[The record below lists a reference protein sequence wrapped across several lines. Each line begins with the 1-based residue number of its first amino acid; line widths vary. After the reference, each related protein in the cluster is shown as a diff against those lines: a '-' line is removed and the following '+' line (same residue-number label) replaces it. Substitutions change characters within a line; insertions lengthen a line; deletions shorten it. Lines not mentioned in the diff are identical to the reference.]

1 MIFAARLVLFLP
13 SAAGIVDGV
22 NRRRKTTVFALISA
36 GVSWMGVLTLM
47 PGTTWQ
53 ACGSGIAGEYLIDV
67 WTADDG
73 LPDGSVTAIAQTP
86 DGYLWVGTYNGLA
99 RFDGKRFV
107 TFDPANTPALVHAH
121 IRKLY
126 VDFQGTL
133 WINTYDGSLT
143 TLRQGTFTLERRNL
157 RPSEAEL
164 TLISSSSSNVIF
176 LTSRGALLRK
186 SLSQPAGE
194 GWEEL
199 PSPGRGLGAFCC
211 GDGQGTIWYCDA
223 DKHFW
228 RLRGGGFES
237 VPESAGLA
245 GQNIN
250 CLTTDPHGRLW
261 AGTDTGFAVWD
272 GKEFENMTPT
282 NFPMATNVS
291 AIAVTAADRV
301 WVVAGGCVGEA
312 MNRGWTL
319 PPDPTRTVFGGTA
332 DRIGVQSDHSGGM
345 WFYNY
350 GRGLIHMNA
359 AGKFHQLTAEDGF
372 PGERVAC
379 FIEDREGD
387 WWAGLDAS
395 GLVRVRE
402 TQFHAVAVGEGV
414 LAKAARSV
422 CEDNQGVVWIGMLS
436 GGLVRW
442 QDGAVANLA
451 IPGATDMG
459 SAFCICADADGHLW
473 ASAENEDLFLRENG
487 VFKRITPVIHGVK
500 SILVD
505 HTGRVWVGTTGGLF
519 FADRESPE
527 DFHLFSGIARRSVR
541 ALAEDRRGVLWAGT
555 GGGELYAILSNS
567 VTMFHPT
574 DNRESGAIWSL
585 LADNRGSMW
594 IGTFRGGLLRFQDGQ
609 FTRFEK
615 AEGLPDNVI
624 CQILDDGRGNLWIG
638 SHQGIFR
645 VAKSALDDV
654 ARGKARFVPC
664 IVYGRSDGL
673 PSLECCGGYQP
684 SACQGRDG
692 RFWFTTVKGAVWIQP
707 EELQPNLTPP
717 PVVIEEVLVDG
728 RVQTNFTGIE
738 GGSTGLARAEG
749 KSSRPQPPTLVIPPG
764 KHQVEIRYTGLSLSA
779 PDRVQFR
786 YQMDGVDDD
795 WVQAGTRR
803 FAQYHFLPH
812 GVYRFQV
819 IACNSDGIWN
829 HTGCL
834 LALNIRP
841 HFYETW
847 WFRVLAAV
855 LLVGTI
861 AGTVRYAVV
870 RRLRR
875 KMEGLERQRAVERER
890 ARIAK
895 DIHDDLGASL
905 TLIAVLGDLAKK
917 ERTAERIEKMSGT
930 ARQAVKSL
938 DEIVWAVNPR
948 NDTLAH
954 LIDYAGQFA
963 TGYLRDAGIRCLLD
977 VPEQTPARE
986 VPANVRHNVFLA
998 IREALQ
1004 NIVKHARATEVWLRI
1019 SAAPGGLRISVEDNG
1034 CGFDRPPEDA
1044 WADGLRNMRQRLTE
1058 IGGQCRIQSRVGSGT
1073 TIMIDLP
1080 WPPG

>member
-1 MIFAARLVLFLP
+1 MRARPPTISSVRLTRLTRFAADRL
-13 SAAGIVDGV
+13 
-22 NRRRKTTVFALISA
+22 RFALLIGLSVAPGVQGA
-36 GVSWMGVLTLM
+36 G
-47 PGTTWQ
+47 P
-53 ACGSGIAGEYLIDV
+53 AGDFFTDV
-67 WTADDG
+67 WLSENG
-73 LPDGSVTAIAQTP
+73 LPDSSVTAITQTP

-121 IRKLY
+121 VRKLG

-164 TLISSSSSNVIF
+164 TLISSSPTNVVF
-176 LTSRGALLRK
+176 LTSRGSLLRK
-186 SLSQPAGE
+186 SLSQPAGA

-199 PSPGRGLGAFCC
+199 PAPGRGLGAIGCA
-211 GDGQGTIWYCDA
+211 DGSGTIWYRDG
-223 DKHFW
+223 DRHFW
-228 RLRGGGFES
+228 RLQGRSFES

-245 GQNIN
+245 GQGIN
-250 CLTTDPHGRLW
+250 CLVTDPHGRLW
-261 AGTDTGFAVWD
+261 AGTDTGFASWD
-272 GKEFENMTPT
+272 GKGFEDRTPT
-282 NFPMATNVS
+282 NGPALTNVS
-291 AIAVTAADRV
+291 ALAVAADGRA
-301 WVVAGGCVGEA
+301 WVVADGCVGEA
-312 MNRGWTL
+312 MNRRWLFAPG
-319 PPDPTRTVFGGTA
+319 PARMVFGENPG
-332 DRIGVQSDHSGGM
+332 RIGLQPDHSGGM

-359 AGKFHQLTAEDGF
+359 AGELHQLMAADGF

-379 FIEDREGD
+379 FFEDREGD

-402 TQFHAVAVGEGV
+402 TQFHAVTVGEGI
-414 LAKAARSV
+414 LARAARSV
-422 CEDNQGVVWIGMLS
+422 SEDANGVVWIGMLS

-442 QDGAVANLA
+442 EDGAITNLS
-451 IPGATDMG
+451 IPGATDAG
-459 SAFCICADADGHLW
+459 SAFCVCADADGRLW
-473 ASAENEDLFLRENG
+473 ASAENEDLFVRENG
-487 VFKRITPVIHGVK
+487 VFKRILPVIHGVK

-505 HTGRVWVGTTGGLF
+505 HTGRIWVGTTSGLF
-519 FADRESPE
+519 FADRAAPE
-527 DFHLFSGIARRSVR
+527 EFHAFNGIARRTVR
-541 ALAEDRRGVLWAGT
+541 ALAEDQRGVLWAGT
-555 GGGELYAILSNS
+555 GGGELYAIVSNT
-567 VTMFHPT
+567 VTMYHPT

-585 LADNRGSMW
+585 LADRRGTVW
-594 IGTFRGGLLRFQDGQ
+594 VGTFRGGLLRFQAGQ
-609 FTRFEK
+609 FARFGK
-615 AEGLPDNVI
+615 TEGLPDNVI
-624 CQILDDGRGNLWIG
+624 CQVLDDDRDNLWIG
-638 SHQGIFR
+638 CHLGIFR
-645 VAKSALDDV
+645 VAKAALDDV
-654 ARGKARFVPC
+654 ARGEARFARC

-673 PSLECCGGYQP
+673 PSLECSGGYQP
-684 SACQGRDG
+684 SACQSRDG
-692 RFWFTTVKGAVWIQP
+692 RFWFTTVKGAVWMQP
-707 EELQPNLTPP
+707 EELEPNLTPP

-728 RVQTNFTGIE
+728 RLQTNFTSIE
-738 GGSTGLARAEG
+738 SVTTGVAGAG
-749 KSSRPQPPTLVIPPG
+749 AGASRPRPPALVIPPG

-795 WVQAGTRR
+795 WVQAGNRR
-803 FAQYHFLPH
+803 SAQYNFLSH
-812 GVYRFQV
+812 GDYYFQV
-819 IACNSDGIWN
+819 IACNSDGVWN
-829 HTGCL
+829 NTGCR
-834 LALNIRP
+834 LALIIRP

-847 WFRVLAAV
+847 WFRVLTAV
-855 LLVGTI
+855 LLVGVI
-861 AGTVRYAVV
+861 AGTVRHLVT

-875 KMEGLERQRAVERER
+875 KLERLERQRAVERER

-963 TGYLRDAGIRCLLD
+963 TGYLREAGIRCLLD

-986 VPANVRHNVFLA
+986 VPANVRHNVFLV
-998 IREALQ
+998 IKEALQ
-1004 NIVKHARATEVWLRI
+1004 NIVKHARATEVWLRF
-1019 SAAPGGLRISVEDNG
+1019 SATPGGLHITVEDNG
-1034 CGFDRPPEDA
+1034 RGFDRAPEDA

-1058 IGGQCRIQSRVGSGT
+1058 IGGECRIQSRVGSGT
-1073 TIMIDLP
+1073 AITVELP